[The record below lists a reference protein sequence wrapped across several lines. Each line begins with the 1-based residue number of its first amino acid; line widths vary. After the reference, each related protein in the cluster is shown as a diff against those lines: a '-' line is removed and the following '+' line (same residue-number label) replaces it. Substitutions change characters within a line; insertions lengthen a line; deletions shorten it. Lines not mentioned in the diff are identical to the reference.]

1 MKILITG
8 AHGQLGQELVRLCH
22 SRNIPYRAADSK
34 MLDITDQTNVNQFI
48 RTYSP
53 DVILNGAAYNA
64 VDLAET
70 EWNKAFSVN
79 ALGVKNLAR
88 AANQSG
94 SVLVHYSTDYVFD
107 GRSNCPY
114 AVACTPHPLSRYGE
128 SKVLGENFV
137 RDLCERWFL
146 IRTSWLFGK
155 GKKNFARKILDR
167 SRETKKL
174 SIVDDRVSSPTYT
187 VDLAKA
193 TLDLVQTDSF
203 GLYHFSNAG
212 ICSRFDWARYI
223 LQQTRWNGIL
233 HRAKSDDLKT
243 AAQRPAY
250 SALDTSGTEEILGY
264 KLPSW
269 QDATTRYLREMR
281 GIV

>member
-1 MKILITG
+1 MKILL
-8 AHGQLGQELVRLCH
+8 LGHKGMLGSDLLLRLGRKH
-22 SRNIPYRAADSK
+22 EVVGLDKEEI
-34 MLDITDQTNVNQFI
+34 DITSLPACEKAVKEIEPEIVINAAAYTNV
-48 RTYSP
+48 
-53 DVILNGAAYNA
+53 DGCENA
-64 VDLAET
+64 QRECLG
-70 EWNKAFSVN
+70 VN
-79 ALGVKNLAR
+79 AEAVLNIAVSCRKKNIR
-88 AANQSG
+88 I
-94 SVLVHYSTDYVFD
+94 VHFSTDYVFD